1 MKRII
6 RIIRRLPLWIF
17 CLAIIGAFAVGD
29 TGFALLLL
37 LLGIAVPLLVKNFLK
52 E

>member
-17 CLAIIGAFAVGD
+17 CLAIIGAFAAGD
-29 TGFALLLL
+29 TGFAIILLLV
-37 LLGIAVPLLVKNFLK
+37 GIALPLLANNFLK
-52 E
+52 K